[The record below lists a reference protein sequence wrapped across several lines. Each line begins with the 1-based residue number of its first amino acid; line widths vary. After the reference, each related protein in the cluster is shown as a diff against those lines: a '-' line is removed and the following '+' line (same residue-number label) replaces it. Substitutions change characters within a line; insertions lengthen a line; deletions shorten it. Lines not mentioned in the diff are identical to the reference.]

1 MGGSRSATSEE
12 GVSLPIGRRKHAG
25 EVCSIITGHDHLQ
38 RGHFA
43 PSVPRK
49 GTCPEWTPT
58 PACLC
63 LPLCGGS
70 RRINHADK
78 NAVIIRGTTSPAT
91 MPELPRSLSNVV
103 DRSSSYKDNR
113 KLPTFERRKERMRFK
128 TDARPERKMSPT
140 GMKSEAAA
148 SVRSLT
154 LSLTKEF

>member
-12 GVSLPIGRRKHAG
+12 GASLLLWEAQACRGGLFDHHR
-25 EVCSIITGHDHLQ
+25 HDHLQ

-70 RRINHADK
+70 RRIIHEDK
-78 NAVIIRGTTSPAT
+78 NAVIIRGTTFPAT
-91 MPELPRSLSNVV
+91 MPELPRSLSNIV
-103 DRSSSYKDNR
+103 DRSSSYNDNR
-113 KLPTFERRKERMRFK
+113 KLPTFKRRKECKRFK
-128 TDARPERKMSPT
+128 TDARPKRKMSPT

-148 SVRSLT
+148 SV
-154 LSLTKEF
+154 

>member
-1 MGGSRSATSEE
+1 MGSRSATSEE
-12 GVSLPIGRRKHAG
+12 GVSLLWEAEACRGGLLDHHR
-25 EVCSIITGHDHLQ
+25 HDHLQ

-91 MPELPRSLSNVV
+91 MPELPRSLSNIV

-113 KLPTFERRKERMRFK
+113 KLPTFKRRKERKGFK
-128 TDARPERKMSPT
+128 TDARPKRKMSPK

-148 SVRSLT
+148 SV
-154 LSLTKEF
+154 